1 MQNIVN
7 ALASLLAIVQITNI
21 AFNEG
26 ELRPLLWANQR
37 LYFIQIVPVARC
49 EIIETYYLLIKL

>member
-1 MQNIVN
+1 MQDIIH
-7 ALASLLAIVQITNI
+7 ALASLLAILQVTNI

-26 ELRPLLWANQR
+26 ELRPLLWADR
-37 LYFIQIVPVARC
+37 RFYFIQIVPVARC